1 MRRFLGPVL
10 VGLGVFLVVVGV
22 LLRFYA
28 YPKLAVAP
36 IDQNS
41 VTKLSATDATLFDTA
56 TLSEITTD
64 LSVQSRT
71 VGDVAASEDE
81 GNNVRV
87 WTGTTS
93 YRDSEG
99 QVRSR
104 SSERTP
110 FDATSAE
117 AVNCCGAF
125 EETTDGER
133 DPVKRTGLVWKFPF
147 DTQKQSYKVW
157 EGTLGAAVDA
167 KFVKETD
174 IDDLTVYQFLLQIP
188 RTQTGTREVPAS
200 VVGEDGDGNVTA
212 ETYYSNNRTL
222 WVEPVTGA
230 IIDRN
235 DDALQTLA
243 IDGEDRVTTTA
254 AKLSYTDQQV
264 KENVDEYKTKASL
277 LNMVHGL
284 FPLLALGLGAV
295 ALVVGVLLARRKTT
309 AEPPAHTTARA
320 TSGA

>member
-1 MRRFLGPVL
+1 MRRFVGPVL

-36 IDQNS
+36 VDQNS

-71 VGDVAASEDE
+71 VGDVAASEEQGD
-81 GNNVRV
+81 NVRI

-104 SSERTP
+104 SAERTP

-125 EETTDGER
+125 QETTDGER
-133 DPVKRTGLVWKFPF
+133 EPVKRTGLVWKFPF
-147 DTQKQSYKVW
+147 DTQKQTYKVW
-157 EGTLGAAVDA
+157 ESTLGAAVDA

-174 IDDLTVYQFLLQIP
+174 IDDLKVYEFQIEIP

-200 VVGEDGDGNVTA
+200 VVDEDGDGNVTA
-212 ETYYSNNRTL
+212 ETYYSNSRTL

-235 DDALQTLA
+235 DDALQTLG
-243 IDGEDRVTTTA
+243 IDGEDRVTTTGA
-254 AKLSYTDQQV
+254 QLSYTDQQV
-264 KENVDEYKTKASL
+264 KDNVEEYKTKASL
-277 LNMVHGL
+277 LSKVHGL
-284 FPLLALGLGAV
+284 FPLLALILGVVALGA
-295 ALVVGVLLARRKTT
+295 GVLLSRRNTAAEDTT
-309 AEPPAHTTARA
+309 PRGAKA